1 MEVAVDVGWI
11 CPCAAAV
18 QAVEY
23 AKAREGR
30 LNEQPVE
37 GSAPE
42 RSRLEKLLGL
52 ITKVE
57 RGEGAGALLLAL
69 NFFLLLSAYYL
80 LKTVREALILTESGA
95 EVKTYSA
102 AGQALLLLAIVPLF
116 GMLASKVN
124 RIQLIQA
131 VTLFFASNLVVFYV
145 LGEAGVHEG
154 VVYFL
159 WVGIFN
165 TLGIAQF
172 WAFANDLYDPAQ
184 GKRLFP
190 LIGLGA
196 SLGAWVGAV
205 LSGRLI
211 ARLGPYPL
219 MMIAAGLLVVCVLVS
234 RSIHQRAARSHTPE
248 ESAAAEKPL
257 GKEDG
262 FSLIM
267 NDRYLLLIAVVTV
280 LLNIINTSGE
290 FILGKIVMEAAAQ
303 AFPGGSEVF
312 EAREK
317 FVGAFY
323 GDYFGWAN
331 LLGLLLQSFAV
342 SRIIGVI
349 GVGGALMVGP
359 MLAMAGYSLMAWAPA
374 LGVIRVLKIL
384 DNSNDYSLQKTAMQ
398 ALFLPTSREAKYK
411 AKTAIDA
418 FFMRLGDMTQA
429 GIVYVGTAMSMSI
442 AMFSGLNVL
451 LTVCWMGTVWRLRKE
466 LRLKMGE

>member
-1 MEVAVDVGWI
+1 MNGQ
-11 CPCAAAV
+11 PHAA
-18 QAVEY
+18 
-23 AKAREGR
+23 GT
-30 LNEQPVE
+30 P
-37 GSAPE
+37 AP
-42 RSRLEKLLGL
+42 SRLEKLLNVVTVVRG
-52 ITKVE
+52 
-57 RGEGAGALLLAL
+57 GEGVAALLLAF
-69 NFFLLLSAYYL
+69 NFFILLTSYYL

-102 AGQALLLLAIVPLF
+102 AGQALLLLLAVPLF
-116 GMLASKVN
+116 GMLASRVN
-124 RIQLIQA
+124 RVQLIQA

-145 LGEAGVHEG
+145 LGMAGVHEG

-172 WAFANDLYDPAQ
+172 WAFANDLYQPEQ

-196 SLGAWVGAV
+196 SLGAWLGAV

-211 ARLGPYPL
+211 AKLGPYPL
-219 MMIAAGLLVVCVLVS
+219 MLISAGLLVVCVFVT
-234 RSIHQRAARSHTPE
+234 RYIHHAAARNHTQA
-248 ESAAAEKPL
+248 ESEAAEKPL
-257 GKEDG
+257 GKEGG
-262 FSLIM
+262 FGLIM
-267 NDRYLLLIAVVTV
+267 RDRYLLLIAVVTV

-290 FILGKIVMEAAAQ
+290 FILGKIVTEAAVQ
-303 AFPGGSEVF
+303 AFPGGNEMF

-411 AKTAIDA
+411 AKTAIDS

-429 GIVYVGTAMSMSI
+429 GIVYAGTAMSLSI
-442 AMFSGLNVL
+442 AAFSGLNVI
-451 LTVCWMGTVWRLRKE
+451 LTVCWIGTVWRLRKE
-466 LRLKMGE
+466 LRVKMGE